1 MAGNLFVRKHARK
14 KDIEYDMVG
23 FLSLTIM
30 ITTFYL
36 CTVVVPSVLCSHL
49 DTNRK
54 SNCSLWHL
62 YISHTLHGSRL
73 HRNQEHSLRK
83 VWIHY
88 ISYIKSIILHRNTP
102 TYCIIK
108 VKWSLAASSIFLTTD
123 LKLSFMNSTIAI

>member
-1 MAGNLFVRKHARK
+1 MAGNLFVRKHATK
-14 KDIEYDMVG
+14 NDIEYDMVG

-30 ITTFYL
+30 ITSFYL

-54 SNCSLWHL
+54 SDCSLRHL
-62 YISHTLHGSRL
+62 YISHTLPGSRV

-88 ISYIKSIILHRNTP
+88 ISYIKSIIPHRNTP

-108 VKWSLAASSIFLTTD
+108 LNIIFGCLVN
-123 LKLSFMNSTIAI
+123 LSYNCFKLSFLNSTIVI